1 MRGQAAM
8 VSTGKSGRSS
18 KAEAAKLDPLI
29 AEARAGSVAAL
40 DELIERLAE
49 HLWAE
54 LGGRSKPRGL
64 GPSQGISDLIQD
76 TLVRV
81 REKFAKFERH
91 SFAEFR
97 QWARAVLHRRRQE
110 WIRNYQA
117 RNSKEKRER
126 IWLAIKSRAD
136 VNGRSPG
143 DPAQHREEAKRAEAV
158 FGGLKPNERFI
169 ISLRLLEGLR
179 YKQIAEMTG
188 WSVEACRKAYDR
200 AIARLK
206 RLFETDGKP

>member
-1 MRGQAAM
+1 MA
-8 VSTGKSGRSS
+8 STTKSGRSS
-18 KAEAAKLDPLI
+18 NVEAVRLDPLI
-29 AEARAGSVAAL
+29 AEARAGSRAAL
-40 DELIERLAE
+40 DQLIERLAE

-91 SFAEFR
+91 SFADFK

-110 WIRNYQA
+110 WIRNYRA
-117 RNSKEKRER
+117 RNSKEKREK
-126 IWLAIKSRAD
+126 IWLAVRSRED
-136 VNGRSPG
+136 LDGCNPR
-143 DPAQHREEAKRAEAV
+143 DPAQHREETTRAEAA
-158 FGGLKPNERFI
+158 FANLKQNERFI
-169 ISLRLLEGLR
+169 ISLRLLEGMR
-179 YKQIAEMTG
+179 YRQIAEMTG
-188 WSVEACRKAYDR
+188 WSQEACRKAYDR